1 MTTPTYSRGEVVFA
15 IPPETNDKDIPVT
28 KTKSGKIGKHPVIL
42 LSVNATAK
50 TVTGVMLQTFNGA
63 ADLHATHLDAT
74 LYKWFLPVVPAKKES
89 IHEPI
94 PAQPGSSGK
103 AQWVN
108 LKDKVVIADDKI
120 KKVLGNVPNSTLTA
134 IEAAI
139 VAAHK

>member
-15 IPPETNDKDIPVT
+15 IPPETNDKDIPIT

-42 LSVNATAK
+42 LSVNAATE

-63 ADLHATHLDAT
+63 ADLDATHLDAT
-74 LYKWFLPVVPAKKES
+74 LYKWFLPVDPAKKES
-89 IHEPI
+89 IHDPI
-94 PAQPGSSGK
+94 PARPGSLGK
-103 AQWVN
+103 AEWVN
-108 LKDKVVIADDKI
+108 LKDVVLIGEENI
-120 KKVLGNVPNSTLTA
+120 KKVLGDVPASTLTD